1 MTNLI
6 ITVGNYSSGV
16 NNQIYS
22 SGGAYTCNY
31 PVYQG
36 WTQGLTCSIGDTIII
51 ATGGFLDLIAGGFA
65 NGNMP
70 AYKYLVCETG
80 QIFELDYIIDDTTAK
95 LKVPS
100 GYNIGGE
107 AAFVV
112 DYLAQPVVNN
122 SFLMDIAS
130 GGFGVPAVTTNFV
143 TGTSSLDVS
152 ADYDMPVGSEPFLL
166 DINGT
171 GSAQV
176 AINILFES
184 YNT

>member
-16 NNQIYS
+16 NNQVYS
-22 SGGAYTCNY
+22 TGGDWACNY

-36 WTQGLTCSIGDTIII
+36 WRQLVSCSVGDEIITVD
-51 ATGGFLDLIAGGFA
+51 AGFLGLIAGGFA

-70 AYKYLVCETG
+70 AYKYIICEAG

-95 LKVPS
+95 LKVPA
-100 GYNIGGE
+100 GYNTASE
-107 AAFVV
+107 LAFVV

-171 GSAQV
+171 GSSQV

>member
-6 ITVGNYSSGV
+6 ITAGNYTEL
-16 NNQIYS
+16 NNQVYS
-22 SGGAYTCNY
+22 TGGDFACNY

-70 AYKYLVCETG
+70 AYKYL

-95 LKVPS
+95 LKVPA
-100 GYNIGGE
+100 GYNTASE
-107 AAFVV
+107 LAFVV

-171 GSAQV
+171 GSSQV